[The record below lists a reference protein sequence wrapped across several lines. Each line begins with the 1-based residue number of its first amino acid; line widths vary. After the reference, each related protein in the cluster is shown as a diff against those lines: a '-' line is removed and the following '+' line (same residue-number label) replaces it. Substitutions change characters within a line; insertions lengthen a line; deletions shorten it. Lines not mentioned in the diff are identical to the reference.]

1 MTSTQTRSDTERR
14 ALARWAAACA
24 ARVRPLYA
32 ADGEHEEQIRDAL
45 ARALAY
51 GHGHGESTA
60 AVEIRKRMVA
70 VKAASAAT
78 TPAGAAAARAVAQAA
93 AVAHLGAHALGAAA
107 YAVKAVSLA
116 EPADPQ
122 AISGEISWQVEALDD
137 EQRTALRRLPALGA
151 EPTGPLGPGLLSRG
165 ILGEVIRRIQAEVGG

>member
-1 MTSTQTRSDTERR
+1 MTSTQTLSDTERR
-14 ALARWAAACA
+14 ALARWAAACS

-32 ADGEHEEQIRDAL
+32 ADAEHEEQIRDAL

-51 GHGHGESTA
+51 GHGESTA
-60 AVEIRKRMVA
+60 AAEIRNRMVA

-116 EPADPQ
+116 EPADRQ
-122 AISGEISWQVEALDD
+122 TVSGEISWQVEALDD